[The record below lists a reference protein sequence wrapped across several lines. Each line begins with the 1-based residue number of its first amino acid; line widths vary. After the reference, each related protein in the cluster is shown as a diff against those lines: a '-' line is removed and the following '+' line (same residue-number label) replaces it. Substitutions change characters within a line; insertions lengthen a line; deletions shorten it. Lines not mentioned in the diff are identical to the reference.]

1 MSDKSEKGSV
11 HDPSA
16 VTLEAATERRLVRP
30 GESARHIDLSITAP
44 AAVPGA
50 ERPPLSLA
58 LVVDRSGSMHG
69 DKLTTAKAA
78 AIAVLDRL
86 EPRDRAAVVIFD
98 SDVEAILPEGPMTT
112 ERKAE
117 ARARLAEVEAGSS
130 TALHEGWLTG
140 CRAIAA
146 ETVGSLS
153 GDRLSRCLLL
163 SDGHANQGLTDP
175 EALAAQAAEVRA
187 NAGVGTSTFGVG
199 EDYDEGLLAPMAV
212 SGSGQFHNLRDLS
225 EITAA
230 FAGEL
235 RELFNVT
242 ARSVQ
247 IDIEHDPRIEPEMV
261 SMYQN
266 AQGRKPGTL
275 TIDVGD
281 LIASEPRHIVVRLH
295 FIGLVPGDA
304 VELRARVTWR
314 QGEDRRA
321 GEWRGLRFECAAHSA
336 CDAEPRAMAVMHW
349 VGIHHADKA
358 KKEAIGLYHRDD
370 FRGAVAVLTSVIHRL
385 REYATRDPDLKKA
398 LEELERQRKV
408 CKEGKMS
415 RAMSKEWMHQST
427 SSSRGQRDQRGKRS

>member
-1 MSDKSEKGSV
+1 MSDNNEKGSG
-11 HDPSA
+11 HDFSA
-16 VTLEAATERRLVRP
+16 VTMEAAAERRLVRP

-44 AAVPGA
+44 PADPGA
-50 ERPPLSLA
+50 ERPPLALA

-69 DKLTTAKAA
+69 DKLATAKAA

-98 SDVEAILPEGPMTT
+98 SDVETILSEGPMTA

-117 ARARLAEVEAGSS
+117 ARALFADVEAGSS

-146 ETVGSLS
+146 ETTGSLS

-163 SDGHANQGLTDP
+163 TDGHANQGLKDP

-225 EITAA
+225 DITAA

-235 RELFNVT
+235 GELFAVT
-242 ARSVQ
+242 ARSVR
-247 IDIEHDPRIEPEMV
+247 IELEHDRGVTPELV
-261 SMYQN
+261 SMYQC
-266 AQGRKPGTL
+266 AQGRKPGSL
-275 TIDVGD
+275 TVDVGD
-281 LIASEPRHIVVRLH
+281 LIAGEPRHIVVRLH
-295 FIGLVPGDA
+295 FSGLVPGDTA
-304 VELRARVTWR
+304 SVRARVTWR

-321 GEWRGLRFECAAHSA
+321 GEWRDLRFECAAHST
-336 CDAEPRAMAVMHW
+336 CDAEPRATAVMHW

-358 KKEAIGLYHRDD
+358 KKEAIGLYRQDD
-370 FRGAVAVLTSVIHRL
+370 FQGAVAVLTSVIHRL
-385 REYATRDPDLKKA
+385 RVYATGDPGLEKA
-398 LEELERQRKV
+398 LDELERQRKV
-408 CKEGKMS
+408 CREGKMT
-415 RAMSKEWMHQST
+415 RAMSKEWMHLSM
-427 SSSRGQRDQRGKRS
+427 SSSRGQRDLRGKHS